1 MQKRIILSSLNCL
14 PKLVNGK
21 VAITIGN
28 DYILARVPYTI
39 SIKDDYNP
47 MDYSLLNDEKWTNL
61 IVHSTSKE
69 KEAFLVNKQLQGLY
83 VPKYRVGDSIHIRS
97 RRGIYELVEIRQHSL
112 IITCGKWQYEE
123 NPLHEILKSDF
134 QCLAGGIYNAAL

>member
-1 MQKRIILSSLNCL
+1 MKRIILSNLKCL

-21 VAITIGN
+21 VAIVIEN

-61 IVHSTSKE
+61 IVYSTPKE
-69 KEAFLVNKQLQGLY
+69 KEAFLVNKQFQSLY
-83 VPKYRVGDSIHIRS
+83 VPKYRVGDSIHIHS
-97 RRGIYELVEIRQHSL
+97 RRGIYKLIEIRQDSL
-112 IITCGKWQYEE
+112 IITCKKWQYEE
-123 NPLHEILKSDF
+123 NPLHEIPKNDF
-134 QCLAGGIYNAAL
+134 QCLAGGVLNASL